1 MTATVPSAARRPESP
16 GDSPSLRIARSAL
29 ATSGHLAD
37 LDAFHDW
44 FTDCGRRFAMEVGVV
59 PLDALAGWRTDPA
72 TGDLRHESGRFY
84 AVTGL
89 EVHTPGAPV
98 SRWCQPI
105 LDQPEVG
112 VLGILAKEFDGVL
125 HFLMQAKNEPGN
137 PGGLQLSPTVQATRS
152 NFTRVHGGSRVP
164 YLDHFLDASRHHVL
178 ADVRQS
184 EQGAWF
190 YRKRNRNMVVLV
202 TEDLETLDGFC
213 WLTLGQLHRLLAVDD
228 LVNMDARTVLSCL
241 PFAAAGLSDLTG
253 GPAPDPFT
261 AALVRSCEPGATD
274 RQESREL
281 PGWLSGIRSGS
292 EDRVLPVPL
301 RDVDRWRLA
310 DGRIVHED
318 GAFFSVMGVTVSAA
332 GREVRSWSQPLIEPC
347 DQGVCA
353 FLVRQ
358 REGVLEL
365 LVQAKAQP
373 GFVDTAELAPTVQ
386 CTPSNYDV
394 LPDDARPPYLT
405 EVLSARPE
413 QIRFDTVLAEEGGRF
428 FQARN
433 RYLVVETGESHEAP
447 RPGYRW
453 VTMAQLSE
461 LLCHSHYLNVE
472 ARSLVAC
479 LHALSAGLRP
489 DLETASRH

>member
-1 MTATVPSAARRPESP
+1 M
-16 GDSPSLRIARSAL
+16 
-29 ATSGHLAD
+29 
-37 LDAFHDW
+37 
-44 FTDCGRRFAMEVGVV
+44 V

-253 GPAPDPFT
+253 GPARTPSRPPSSGPASRGPRT
-261 AALVRSCEPGATD
+261 GRRAGNCPAGSAESAPGA
-274 RQESREL
+274 R
-281 PGWLSGIRSGS
+281 
-292 EDRVLPVPL
+292 
-301 RDVDRWRLA
+301 
-310 DGRIVHED
+310 
-318 GAFFSVMGVTVSAA
+318 
-332 GREVRSWSQPLIEPC
+332 
-347 DQGVCA
+347 
-353 FLVRQ
+353 
-358 REGVLEL
+358 
-365 LVQAKAQP
+365 
-373 GFVDTAELAPTVQ
+373 
-386 CTPSNYDV
+386 
-394 LPDDARPPYLT
+394 
-405 EVLSARPE
+405 
-413 QIRFDTVLAEEGGRF
+413 
-428 FQARN
+428 
-433 RYLVVETGESHEAP
+433 
-447 RPGYRW
+447 
-453 VTMAQLSE
+453 
-461 LLCHSHYLNVE
+461 
-472 ARSLVAC
+472 
-479 LHALSAGLRP
+479 
-489 DLETASRH
+489 TASSPSPCGTWTGGGSPTAGSCTRTAPSSA